1 VIERE
6 QARLRMRR
14 TAVTIIV
21 LWWRRKRSIPLS
33 RRLARLDKHVLRR
46 EFLEHKLETLQEVE
60 DLQGMSVKLHK
71 VSSHIKHIELKL
83 EDIAKHLWSKDEVLS
98 MEKVPTC
105 RLASPLRRS
114 PVSTQR
120 LPVAPHVM
128 TRDLLCLIVCLI
140 VKCKMLRVQIRW
152 SG

>member
-1 VIERE
+1 
-6 QARLRMRR
+6 M
-14 TAVTIIV
+14 
-21 LWWRRKRSIPLS
+21 
-33 RRLARLDKHVLRR
+33 LRR

-98 MEKVPTC
+98 MEKVRTC
-105 RLASPLRRS
+105 RLASPLRPS
-114 PVSTQR
+114 PVSIQL

-140 VKCKMLRVQIRW
+140 VGCTMLRVQIRR
-152 SG
+152 SASHARGMST